1 MKMKGTVQFTAVLT
15 TALLLAACARKE
27 EAPAPVATPE
37 PVAEA
42 PVEMAP
48 PADAAATDAAAMPAD
63 GVATE
68 AVPAAEGAA
77 TDAMA
82 TEPAATTGDE
92 EEQAGGDR
100 VRQ

>member
-1 MKMKGTVQFTAVLT
+1 MKGTVQLTAVVA
-15 TALLLAACARKE
+15 TAFLLAACAKKE

-37 PVAEA
+37 PAASA

-48 PADAAATDAAAMPAD
+48 PADAAATDP
-63 GVATE
+63 
-68 AVPAAEGAA
+68 
-77 TDAMA
+77 MA

-92 EEQAGGDR
+92 EEQAGGDK

>member
-1 MKMKGTVQFTAVLT
+1 MKGTVQLTAVV
-15 TALLLAACARKE
+15 ASAFLLAACAKKE

-37 PVAEA
+37 PAATA

-48 PADAAATDAAAMPAD
+48 PADAAATDAAVMPAD
-63 GVATE
+63 GM
-68 AVPAAEGAA
+68 A

-92 EEQAGGDR
+92 EEQAGGDK

>member
-1 MKMKGTVQFTAVLT
+1 MKGTVQLTAVVA
-15 TALLLAACARKE
+15 TAFLLAACAKKE

-37 PVAEA
+37 PAATA

-63 GVATE
+63 GMATD
-68 AVPAAEGAA
+68 AA

-92 EEQAGGDR
+92 EEQAGGDK

>member
-1 MKMKGTVQFTAVLT
+1 MKGTVQLTAVVA
-15 TALLLAACARKE
+15 TAFLLAACAKKE
-27 EAPAPVATPE
+27 EAPAPVVTPE
-37 PVAEA
+37 PAATA

-48 PADAAATDAAAMPAD
+48 PADAAADAAAMPAD
-63 GVATE
+63 GMATD
-68 AVPAAEGAA
+68 AAAEGAA

-92 EEQAGGDR
+92 EEQAGGDK

>member
-1 MKMKGTVQFTAVLT
+1 MKGTVQLTAVVA
-15 TALLLAACARKE
+15 TAFLLAACAKKE
-27 EAPAPVATPE
+27 EAPAPVVTPE
-37 PVAEA
+37 PAATA

-63 GVATE
+63 GMATD
-68 AVPAAEGAA
+68 AAPAAEGAA